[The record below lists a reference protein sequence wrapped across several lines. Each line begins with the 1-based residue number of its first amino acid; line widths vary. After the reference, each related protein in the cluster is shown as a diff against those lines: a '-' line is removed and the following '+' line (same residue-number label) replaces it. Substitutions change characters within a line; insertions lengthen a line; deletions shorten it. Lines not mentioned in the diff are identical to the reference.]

1 MAMSPYLTTPFH
13 DRIAPLCETDSWQ
26 RWEGYTTVATVT
38 ALDEEYF
45 AIRNA
50 ATLFDTSPLRNYR
63 VAGAHAE
70 RFVDRLITRDI
81 TRCAVVQ
88 VYYSGWCDDAGKL
101 IEDGTIMRLGAD
113 EFQINAQEAN
123 LRWFEDTAYGLDVTI
138 EEITEDVASLALQ
151 GPLSM
156 TLLQDLGLAGI
167 DALAPFRIAL
177 FELDGARLMVSRTG
191 FTGDLGYELWIAPAH
206 AGMLWDRLMAA
217 GGSRPPIVIGSAALD
232 LARIEAGFI
241 QVNAEFISA
250 TRTLRASQTRSPYEL
265 GLDWT
270 VNLGKD
276 HFIGKRALVAEK
288 ARGGPR
294 RRLVGLDIAGKK
306 PAVESFLYAAKT
318 EVGRTTSAIWSPVL
332 KRNIALASVASAYAA
347 EGIELKADIWH
358 TKELKIERIMAPCRV
373 VSRRFYDAP
382 RRCRYTNDQ

>member
-1 MAMSPYLTTPFH
+1 
-13 DRIAPLCETDSWQ
+13 
-26 RWEGYTTVATVT
+26 
-38 ALDEEYF
+38 
-45 AIRNA
+45 
-50 ATLFDTSPLRNYR
+50 
-63 VAGAHAE
+63 
-70 RFVDRLITRDI
+70 
-81 TRCAVVQ
+81 
-88 VYYSGWCDDAGKL
+88 
-101 IEDGTIMRLGAD
+101 MRLGAD

-156 TLLQDLGLAGI
+156 TLLRDLGLAGI
-167 DALAPFRIAL
+167 DALAPVPYRAL
-177 FELDGARLMVSRTG
+177 RARRRAADGQPHRFHRRPRLRAVDRAGARRHVVGPADGGGRVQAADRHRLRGARSGAHRGWLHPGQCRVHLGDAYTARQPDALALRTWPRLDGQPREGPLHRQAR
-191 FTGDLGYELWIAPAH
+191 AP
-206 AGMLWDRLMAA
+206 LPR
-217 GGSRPPIVIGSAALD
+217 R
-232 LARIEAGFI
+232 R
-241 QVNAEFISA
+241 
-250 TRTLRASQTRSPYEL
+250 
-265 GLDWT
+265 
-270 VNLGKD
+270 
-276 HFIGKRALVAEK
+276 
-288 ARGGPR
+288 RGGPR

>member
-1 MAMSPYLTTPFH
+1 MAMTPYLTTPFH
-13 DRIAPLCETDSWQ
+13 DRIAPLCETDDWQ

-38 ALDEEYF
+38 TLDEEYF

-63 VAGAHAE
+63 VAGRGAE
-70 RFVDRLITRDI
+70 RFVDRLLTRDV
-81 TRCAVVQ
+81 TRCAVDQ
-88 VYYSGWCDDAGKL
+88 VYYSGWCNDAGKL
-101 IEDGTIMRLGAD
+101 IEDGTIMHLGVD

-123 LRWFEDTAYGLDVTI
+123 LRWFEGTAYGLDVAI
-138 EEITEDVASLALQ
+138 HEVTEGVASLALQ
-151 GPLSM
+151 GPLSL
-156 TLLQDLGLAGI
+156 TLLQDLGLTGI
-167 DALAPFRIAL
+167 DALAPFRIVR
-177 FELDGARLMVSRTG
+177 FDIDDARLMVSRTG
-191 FTGDLGYELWIAPAH
+191 FTGGLGYELWIAPAH

-217 GGSRPPIVIGSAALD
+217 GGPRPPIVIGSAALD

-270 VNLGKD
+270 VNLRKG
-276 HFIGKRALVAEK
+276 HFIGQSALAAEH

-306 PAVESFLYAAKT
+306 PAVESFLYAGRK
-318 EVGRTTSAIWSPVL
+318 EIGRTTSATWSPVL
-332 KRNIALASVASAYAA
+332 KRNIALASVANAYAA
-347 EGIELKADIWH
+347 VGTALQVDIWH
-358 TKELKIERIMAPCRV
+358 NKELKIERIMAPCRV
-373 VSRRFYDAP
+373 VSRRFYDSA
-382 RRCRYTNDQ
+382 

>member
-13 DRIAPLCETDSWQ
+13 DRIAPLCETDSRQ

-81 TRCAVVQ
+81 TRCAVGQ

-156 TLLQDLGLAGI
+156 TLLRDLGLAGI
-167 DALAPFRIAL
+167 DALALFRIAL

-217 GGSRPPIVIGSAALD
+217 GRVQAADRHRLRGARSGAHRGWLHPGQCRVHLGDAYTARQPDALALRTWPRLDGQPREGPLHRQARARCREGARRPAPAPGRARHRGQETSR
-232 LARIEAGFI
+232 RILPLCRQNRG
-241 QVNAEFISA
+241 
-250 TRTLRASQTRSPYEL
+250 RAHHL
-265 GLDWT
+265 GD
-270 VNLGKD
+270 
-276 HFIGKRALVAEK
+276 LVAGAQAQYSAGQCRERVCG
-288 ARGGPR
+288 RGH
-294 RRLVGLDIAGKK
+294 
-306 PAVESFLYAAKT
+306 
-318 EVGRTTSAIWSPVL
+318 RT
-332 KRNIALASVASAYAA
+332 
-347 EGIELKADIWH
+347 
-358 TKELKIERIMAPCRV
+358 
-373 VSRRFYDAP
+373 
-382 RRCRYTNDQ
+382 

>member
-1 MAMSPYLTTPFH
+1 MAMTPYLTTPFH
-13 DRIAPLCETDSWQ
+13 DRIAPLCETDAWQ
-26 RWEGYTTVATVT
+26 RWEGYTTVETVT
-38 ALDEEYF
+38 NLDEEYF
-45 AIRNA
+45 AIRST

-63 VAGAHAE
+63 VVGADAE

-81 TRCAVVQ
+81 TRCAVDQ

-101 IEDGTIMRLGAD
+101 IEDGTIMRLGVGA
-113 EFQINAQEAN
+113 FQINAQEGN

-138 EEITEDVASLALQ
+138 DEATEDIASLALQ
-151 GPLSM
+151 GPLSL

-167 DALAPFRIAL
+167 EALAPFRIAR
-177 FELDGARLMVSRTG
+177 FDLDGGQLMVSRTG
-191 FTGDLGYELWIAPAH
+191 FTGGLGYELWIAPSH
-206 AGMLWDRLMAA
+206 AETLWDRLMAA
-217 GGSRPPIVIGSAALD
+217 GGPRPPIVIGAAALD

-241 QVNAEFISA
+241 QVNSEFISA
-250 TRTLRASQTRSPYEL
+250 THTLRPSQTRSPYEL

-276 HFIGKRALVAEK
+276 HFIGKRALAAEK

-306 PAVESFLYAAKT
+306 PAIESFLYAGKT

-332 KRNIALASVASAYAA
+332 KRNIALASVDSAYAA
-347 EGIELKADIWH
+347 EGTALRADIWH
-358 TKELKIERIMAPCRV
+358 NKELKIERIMAPGRV
-373 VSRRFYDAP
+373 VSRRFYQP
-382 RRCRYTNDQ
+382 S

>member
-13 DRIAPLCETDSWQ
+13 DRIAPLCETDDWQ

-63 VAGAHAE
+63 VAGRGAE
-70 RFVDRLITRDI
+70 RFVDRLLTRDV
-81 TRCAVVQ
+81 TRCAVDQ
-88 VYYSGWCDDAGKL
+88 VYYSGWCNDAGKL
-101 IEDGTIMRLGAD
+101 IEDGTIMRLGVD

-123 LRWFEDTAYGLDVTI
+123 LRWFEDTACGLDVAI
-138 EEITEDVASLALQ
+138 HEVTEGVASLALQ
-151 GPLSM
+151 GPLSL
-156 TLLQDLGLAGI
+156 TLLQDLGLTGI
-167 DALAPFRIAL
+167 DALAPFRIVR
-177 FELDGARLMVSRTG
+177 FDIDDARLMVSRTG
-191 FTGDLGYELWIAPAH
+191 FTGGLGYELWIAPAH

-270 VNLGKD
+270 VNLRKG
-276 HFIGKRALVAEK
+276 HFIGQSALAAEH

-306 PAVESFLYAAKT
+306 PAVESFLYAGRK
-318 EVGRTTSAIWSPVL
+318 EIGRTTSATWSPVL
-332 KRNIALASVASAYAA
+332 KRNIALASVDSAYAA
-347 EGIELKADIWH
+347 DDTELQANIWH
-358 TKELKIERIMAPCRV
+358 NKELKIERIMAPCRV
-373 VSRRFYDAP
+373 VSRRFYDAS
-382 RRCRYTNDQ
+382 RRCT